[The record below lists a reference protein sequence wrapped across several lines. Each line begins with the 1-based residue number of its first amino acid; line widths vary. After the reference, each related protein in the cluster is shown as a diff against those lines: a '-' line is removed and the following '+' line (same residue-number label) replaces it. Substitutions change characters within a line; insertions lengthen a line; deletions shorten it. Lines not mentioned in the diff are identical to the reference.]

1 MKTEVKRMAIQ
12 KGLTPDHLRALRD
25 EHADP
30 VRTFQVEDGPVIS
43 MLELCEWAIKG
54 LETVQ
59 PEELPR
65 KLIQDLAIETV
76 NDHGH
81 GLVAV
86 LLEDPAARFSGANL
100 VALLEIFAGKLSRMN
115 NKS

>member
-1 MKTEVKRMAIQ
+1 MTKDDIEDLRGFLKDIGSIRSMNTLHEIDELCDLAL
-12 KGLTPDHLRALRD
+12 KGL
-25 EHADP
+25 
-30 VRTFQVEDGPVIS
+30 
-43 MLELCEWAIKG
+43 
-54 LETVQ
+54 Q